1 MQTQKIQNPRGYIKF
16 SSKVV
21 SLEELQSFAQ
31 ELANDQRFIS
41 IYIRKV
47 SKDQFG
53 IGFVS
58 NVETPTQE
66 LSDIFF
72 DEIKDIAYRKFG
84 TGLVGWDMA
93 DSYILIK

>member
-16 SSKVV
+16 SSKV

-31 ELANDQRFIS
+31 ELASDQRFIS

-53 IGFVS
+53 LGFVT
-58 NVETPTQE
+58 NIEILTQE
-66 LSDIFF
+66 SSDTFF
-72 DEIKDIAYRKFG
+72 DEIRDIAYRKFG
-84 TGLVGWDMA
+84 TGVAGWDMA
-93 DSYILIK
+93 DWYILIK